1 MKTNVLGF
9 ITLIFV
15 GCNSDNTQEKTN
27 RLAAVDSTK
36 TVASVVTYPAA
47 PPTISGGLKAIKA
60 ADIPKHIPKGFI
72 MKAFVQGNLN
82 GDDIEDV
89 LLVVEN
95 PANTALPRSVL
106 VLEGQK
112 DATLKVA
119 DVGAKAALC
128 HDCGGMM
135 GDPFQDAVILKDNTF
150 QLNFFGGSREK
161 WVRSVDFQYD
171 TNSKKWLLV
180 RNEHHAYDNGNAD
193 KPIHTLKTAADKG
206 FVKMPLATFDV
217 AEGQ

>member
-9 ITLIFV
+9 ITFIFI
-15 GCNSDNTQEKTN
+15 GCNSDNKQQQTN
-27 RLAAVDSTK
+27 TLAAVDTTK
-36 TVASVVTYPAA
+36 TVATTVTYPAA
-47 PPTISGGLKAIKA
+47 PPAISGGLKAIKA

-89 LLVVEN
+89 LLIAEN
-95 PANTALPRSVL
+95 PANKELPRQVL

-119 DVGAKAALC
+119 DVGMKAALC

-180 RNEHHAYDNGNAD
+180 RDEHNAYDNGNAD
-193 KPIHTLKTAADKG
+193 KPIHTLKKASDKG
-206 FVKMPLATFDV
+206 FVKTPLAAFDV
-217 AEGQ
+217 AESQ

>member
-9 ITLIFV
+9 IALLLV
-15 GCNSDNTQEKTN
+15 GCNSDEAQQKT
-27 RLAAVDSTK
+27 ATS
-36 TVASVVTYPAA
+36 VADTAKIVAPPTYPAA
-47 PPTISGGLKAIKA
+47 PPVVTGSLKTIRAV
-60 ADIPKHIPKGFI
+60 DIPKHIPKGYI

-82 GDDIEDV
+82 GDEVEDV
-89 LLVVEN
+89 LLIAEN
-95 PANTALPRSVL
+95 PANKALPRQVL

-119 DVGAKAALC
+119 DLGAKAALC
-128 HDCGGMM
+128 ASCGGMM

-171 TNSKKWLLV
+171 MNSKKWLLV
-180 RNEHHAYDNGNAD
+180 RDEHNAYDNGNAD
-193 KPIHTLKTAADKG
+193 KPIHTLKTATDKG
-206 FVKMPLATFDV
+206 FVKTPLATFDV
-217 AEGQ
+217 EQGQ